1 MKISYPKI
9 WLRKIRGKRCMIVI
23 VGDEFI
29 VRDLWERRVMSK
41 MLSTRVYSRLTN
53 RRRLARPVVLT
64 LWI

>member
-1 MKISYPKI
+1 
-9 WLRKIRGKRCMIVI
+9 MIVI